1 MITLDTSGIL
11 AALNRADPDHAPVLA
26 TLEGEAGPLIV
37 PAAILAEVGYM
48 IELDLGAAVLRQFV
62 ADVAAGFY
70 ELDCGE
76 SDMPRVGALLER
88 YADLRLGMAD
98 ACVIACAE
106 RRGGRVLTLDHRDFG
121 PIAREGR
128 ITIAPA

>member
-1 MITLDTSGIL
+1 M
-11 AALNRADPDHAPVLA
+11 NRADRGHAAVRT
-26 TLEGEAGPLIV
+26 TLEGEAGPLVV

-48 IELDLGAAVLRQFV
+48 VEVDLGAAVLRKFV

-76 SDMPRVGALLER
+76 ADMGRVGALLER

-98 ACVIACAE
+98 ACVVACAE
-106 RRGGRVLTLDHRDFG
+106 RRGGRVLTLDQRDFG
-121 PIAREGR
+121 PISREGT